1 MKYRTLGRTGLRVSV
16 VGVGSWQFGGEWGR
30 TFSQSEVDAI
40 LDRAAEAGINLID
53 TAECYGDHLSERL
66 IGDYLSRRDRDRWIV
81 ATKYGHKFRGFMD
94 REDRFEPED
103 VREQMEASL
112 KALRTDRIDIYQFH
126 SGSDEAFLDDRV
138 RDMLEEARRAGRVRH
153 LGVSI
158 RSAGSEV
165 QTRGASSLG
174 YGVLQVVYNR
184 IDRQAESEVFP
195 FVRRQRLGVLARVP
209 LAGGF
214 LAGKYGLAD
223 RFSGNDYRSTLKRQE
238 VERRV
243 REAARIA
250 EEEVPEGVSRVCW
263 ALAWCLRD
271 PVVTAVIPGVKTP
284 EQVAENAAAADLL
297 AGAP

>member
-16 VGVGSWQFGGEWGR
+16 VGVGAWQFGGEWGR
-30 TFSQSEVDAI
+30 TFSQGEVDAI

-66 IGDYLSRRDRDRWIV
+66 IGDYLSRRERDRWIV

-94 REDRFEPED
+94 REDRFGPDD
-103 VREQMEASL
+103 VREQLAASL
-112 KALRTDRIDIYQFH
+112 AALKTDRIDIYQFH
-126 SGSDEAFLDDRV
+126 SGSDEDFLDDRV
-138 RDMLEEARRAGRVRH
+138 RDMLEKARKAGMVRH

-158 RSAGSEV
+158 RGAGSEV

-184 IDRQAESEVFP
+184 LDRRAESEVFP

-209 LAGGF
+209 LASGF
-214 LAGKYGLAD
+214 LGGKYGLAD
-223 RFSGNDYRSTLKRQE
+223 RFDGDDYRATLKRQE

-243 REAARIA
+243 REAERIA
-250 EEEVPEGVSRVCW
+250 EEEVPEGVSRARW